1 MSFVMVLNSFEF
13 YFKQSSFNPF
23 KSPDRKSFQDDR
35 DPDLKYFNE
44 INILNK
50 ETTYINETDI
60 KNFLYE
66 KHLFFMLT
74 SED

>member
-1 MSFVMVLNSFEF
+1 MSFVMALNSFEF

-35 DPDLKYFNE
+35 DPDLKYFDE

-50 ETTYINETDI
+50 
-60 KNFLYE
+60 
-66 KHLFFMLT
+66 
-74 SED
+74 